1 MSGRATALKHKWP
14 GVALIASWMKVSTQ
28 GEVAMSSMK
37 LTEGPRR
44 EVREDA
50 GSLETLR
57 AQLNQQV
64 HETAAAKGQVAA
76 LLAYMID
83 QMAPMVSKMEKKAK
97 DIMYQSQL
105 KDATIKQLT
114 LQCQEK
120 EVALQILIE
129 VSKPQLVH
137 STAIDTALKCNAAH

>member
-1 MSGRATALKHKWP
+1 
-14 GVALIASWMKVSTQ
+14 
-28 GEVAMSSMK
+28 MSSMK

-57 AQLNQQV
+57 AQLRQQV

-76 LLAYMID
+76 LLAYMTD
-83 QMAPMVSKMEKKAK
+83 KMAPMVSKMEKKAK
-97 DIMYQSQL
+97 DIMHQSQL

-114 LQCQEK
+114 LQCQQK
-120 EVALQILIE
+120 EVALQICIE
-129 VSKPQLVH
+129 VSKSQLIH
-137 STAIDTALKCNAAH
+137 STAIVTAL